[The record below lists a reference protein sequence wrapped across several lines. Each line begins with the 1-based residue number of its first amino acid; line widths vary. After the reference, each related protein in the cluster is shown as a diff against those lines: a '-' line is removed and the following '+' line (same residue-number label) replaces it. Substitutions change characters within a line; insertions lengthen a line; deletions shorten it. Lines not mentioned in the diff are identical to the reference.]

1 MTRKRKT
8 HSASS
13 RPRWPWRLCANGRQS
28 TAHKF
33 SVHPSQI
40 HGWKKPERLPEVF
53 RGPGTRRAD
62 DEAAL
67 VPELYQQIGRLPGVA
82 RLSVAERRPSSSRTP
97 AR

>member
-8 HSASS
+8 HSAQFKAKVALEAL
-13 RPRWPWRLCANGRQS
+13 RERQ
-28 TAHKF
+28 TVNELAHKF

-40 HGWKKPERLPEVF
+40 HGWKKQLLERLPEVF

-67 VPELYQQIGRLPGVA
+67 VPELYQQIGRLQMELEWLQKKHEALGG
-82 RLSVAERRPSSSRTP
+82 
-97 AR
+97 